1 MTPDGDPRLDAE
13 VLARIHAFAGS
24 EADPESSAELR
35 ARTLELAKSRPSPS
49 RASLR
54 LRRWFGVALLI
65 LLPVA
70 LFWFW
75 GGVRAAPRSSELLAK
90 TAAGAAVIALVASVV
105 AFSRG
110 GSMLGRSRRV
120 LLAVV
125 VLTPVA
131 LLSWKVAIT
140 ASHPG
145 MLAEWAGRPG
155 LRCLALSCLLSLVPL
170 LGALFFLR
178 RSDPVHPMLRGM
190 AIGAAIASSSWV
202 LVDLWCPV
210 AHLSHLLLGHVVPL
224 LFAVGVGALLGRRL
238 LAPRRL

>member
-1 MTPDGDPRLDAE
+1 MTPEGDPALDAE

-49 RASLR
+49 RSTLR
-54 LRRWFGVALLI
+54 LRRSLGVALLL
-65 LLPVA
+65 LLPIA
-70 LFWFW
+70 IFWAF
-75 GGVRAAPRSSELLAK
+75 GGVREGPRASELLLK
-90 TAAGAAVIALVASVV
+90 TAAGAGLIALVASVA

-125 VLTPVA
+125 VLTPLA
-131 LLSWKVAIT
+131 LLGWKVGMSAPY
-140 ASHPG
+140 PG
-145 MLAEWAGRPG
+145 MLAEWPGRHG
-155 LRCLALSCLLSLVPL
+155 LRCLLLSCSLSLVPL

-178 RSDPVHPMLRGM
+178 RSDPVHPALRGM
-190 AIGAAIASSSWV
+190 AIGAAIGSSSWV

-210 AHLSHLLLGHVVPL
+210 GNLSHLLLGHVAPL
-224 LFAVGVGALLGRRL
+224 GLSVAIGALVGRRL
-238 LAPRRL
+238 LAPRRV